1 MSAVTATEAALLQGL
16 AQGTDAATERIY
28 KQCYPVIAHWVSVNG
43 GDDADSAD
51 LFQEAM
57 LVLWNK
63 ARDPRFELSCAIGT
77 YLFSVARRLWLK
89 RLQQRKQ
96 SPSALWDDSGAD
108 EGPDWAA
115 EEGIAQHEERE
126 VQFNQLETALA
137 QLGEPCASLLKAF
150 YSEGKS
156 MQEIA
161 AEAGYTGADTA
172 KTQKYKCLTRLKK
185 LFFNGQG

>member
-1 MSAVTATEAALLQGL
+1 MSAVTATDAALLQGL
-16 AQGTDAATERIY
+16 ALGTDAATERIY
-28 KQCYPVIAHWVSVNG
+28 KQCYPVIAHWISVNG
-43 GDDADSAD
+43 GDEADSAD

-63 ARDPRFELSCAIGT
+63 ARDPQFELSCAIGT

-89 RLQQRKQ
+89 RLQQRRQ
-96 SPSALWDDSGAD
+96 SPSALWDNAGAED
-108 EGPDWAA
+108 APDWAA

-126 VQFNQLETALA
+126 VQFNQLEAALA
-137 QLGEPCASLLKAF
+137 QLGEPCAALLKAF
-150 YSEGKS
+150 YTEGKS

-161 AEAGYTGADTA
+161 VEAGYTGADTA

>member
-1 MSAVTATEAALLQGL
+1 MSATVTDAALLQGL
-16 AQGTDAATERIY
+16 ALGTDAATEHIY
-28 KQCYPVIAHWVSVNG
+28 KQCYPVIAHWISING
-43 GDDADSAD
+43 GDEADGAD

-63 ARDPRFELSCAIGT
+63 ARDPLFELTCAIGT

-89 RLQQRKQ
+89 RLQQRRK
-96 SPSALWDDSGAD
+96 SPAALWDDSGFEED
-108 EGPDWAA
+108 TDWAA
-115 EEGIAQHEERE
+115 EDGIVQHEERE
-126 VQFNQLETALA
+126 AQFGQLETALA
-137 QLGEPCASLLKAF
+137 QLGEPCASLLRAF
-150 YSEGKS
+150 YTEGKS

-185 LFFNGQG
+185 LFFGVLR

>member
-1 MSAVTATEAALLQGL
+1 MSAVTATDAALLQGL
-16 AQGTDAATERIY
+16 ALGTDAATERIY

-43 GDDADSAD
+43 GDEADSAD

-63 ARDPRFELSCAIGT
+63 ARDPQFELSCAIGT

-96 SPSALWDDSGAD
+96 SPSALWDDAGAD
-108 EGPDWAA
+108 EAPDWAA
-115 EEGIAQHEERE
+115 EEGIAQHQERE
-126 VQFNQLETALA
+126 VQFDQLEAALA
-137 QLGEPCASLLKAF
+137 QLGEPCAALLKAF
-150 YSEGKS
+150 YTEGKS

-161 AEAGYTGADTA
+161 ADAGYTGADTA

-185 LFFNGQG
+185 LFFNGRG